1 MPIFDQGYQHWRG
14 PLSGRMWRWWTI
26 AKQGVRVQMLSRNV
40 RVLMILS
47 WVPALALVTFMA
59 LWGLVEKKSEGILAF
74 VRNILPADVLTDPL
88 AYREPIWTLAFS
100 NFFKTQ
106 MFFIM
111 LLVAICGRGLI
122 STDLRF
128 NALPLYFARPL
139 TRFDYFLGKLGVIGA
154 LVASVAVGPAV
165 LAYVVGVFFSL
176 DPGVIKVTWKVLLG
190 SIVYGL
196 VVTLSAGTLVLAISS
211 LSRRSLYVACAWVG
225 LWIISGSVAAPLTEE
240 HRFSLRQTL
249 YDEEMDR
256 WEAEHPA
263 PPGVRVQ
270 REFMGRGRG
279 PRPVR
284 APQPMFRRAP
294 GQGLLQNAGND
305 GWVEQR
311 EKASQEA
318 QLRVEQRWPEE
329 IRKDWRPLCSYVNN
343 LERIEEQL
351 LDTDSAWVTFGK
363 ASVKA
368 GRMMGAAPGE
378 IAGPANERFLADQF
392 VPQFPW
398 QWSAGVLAGLLG
410 ISLWILTTRVKSLD
424 RLK

>member
-1 MPIFDQGYQHWRG
+1 
-14 PLSGRMWRWWTI
+14 
-26 AKQGVRVQMLSRNV
+26 V
-40 RVLMILS
+40 
-47 WVPALALVTFMA
+47 
-59 LWGLVEKKSEGILAF
+59 GLVEKKSEGILAF

-106 MFFIM
+106 MYFIM

-122 STDLRF
+122 STDLRL
-128 NALPLYFARPL
+128 NAFPLYFARPL
-139 TRFDYFLGKLGVIGA
+139 TRLDYFLGKLGVIGA
-154 LVASVAVGPAV
+154 LVASVAVVPAV

-190 SIVYGL
+190 SIAYGL
-196 VVTLSAGTLVLAISS
+196 VVTLSAGALILAISS

-225 LWIISGSVAAPLTEE
+225 LWIISGSVAAPLTEQ
-240 HRFSLRQTL
+240 HRFSLRQTI
-249 YDEEMDR
+249 YDDEMDR
-256 WEAEHPA
+256 WEKEHPA
-263 PPGVRVQ
+263 PPGVRAP
-270 REFMGRGRG
+270 REFVGRGRG
-279 PRPVR
+279 PMPRPPR
-284 APQPMFRRAP
+284 PALRRFP
-294 GQGLLQNAGND
+294 GMGPAGNAQND
-305 GWVEQR
+305 PWLEER
-311 EKASQEA
+311 EKASEKA
-318 QLRVEQRWPEE
+318 MVRVEERWPEE
-329 IRKDWRPLCSYVNN
+329 LRKDWRPLCSYVNN